1 MLTLATLGHTK
12 RQNRFQIFGYALCEQ
27 YLYGQWF
34 IPFNVSHKTWS
45 EVFVRLCSL
54 SNETEENCQFSPDET
69 TVRMDGIITAYNV
82 SVYTYD
88 LGGSQ
93 CVHTCVCLCERE
105 PGPGACGTLSWRMG
119 RYPLVIAASSGM
131 WVLDGPGSAGRWFV
145 VVAYPLLCVIPGRS
159 WAFWGLGSCPQLVL
173 GWLASGQVSSLLHLV
188 LWVSSLWRWGI
199 NLWPHSSFYGVEHT
213 VFPGSCGLGSSI
225 LVCSWLTGDVAAN
238 CCPHYQER
246 FALC

>member
-93 CVHTCVCLCERE
+93 CVHTCVCLWER
-105 PGPGACGTLSWRMG
+105 
-119 RYPLVIAASSGM
+119 
-131 WVLDGPGSAGRWFV
+131 D
-145 VVAYPLLCVIPGRS
+145 
-159 WAFWGLGSCPQLVL
+159 WAWGLGPVGHCHGGWDATHWSLLPPVGCGYLMVQGVRVDDLLWLLTHFFVWFQAVL
-173 GWLASGQVSSLLHLV
+173 GHFGGWGLFLSLCWDGWHLARSAPCCIWSSE
-188 LWVSSLWRWGI
+188 SR
-199 NLWPHSSFYGVEHT
+199 PF
-213 VFPGSCGLGSSI
+213 
-225 LVCSWLTGDVAAN
+225 GDGG
-238 CCPHYQER
+238 
-246 FALC
+246 

>member
-1 MLTLATLGHTK
+1 MFHTK
-12 RQNRFQIFGYALCEQ
+12 HEVKCLYVSAVYLTRQRKIVNSLLMKLQ
-27 YLYGQWF
+27 
-34 IPFNVSHKTWS
+34 S
-45 EVFVRLCSL
+45 EWMASLRL
-54 SNETEENCQFSPDET
+54 TTCQCTHMTLE
-69 TVRMDGIITAYNV
+69 GAI
-82 SVYTYD
+82 
-88 LGGSQ
+88 
-93 CVHTCVCLCERE
+93 VCIHVCERE
-105 PGPGACGTLSWRMG
+105 TGPGACGTLSWRMG

-131 WVLDGPGSAGRWFV
+131 WVLDGPGSVGRWFV

-159 WAFWGLGSCPQLVL
+159 WAFGGLGSCPQLVL

-199 NLWPHSSFYGVEHT
+199 NLWPQSSFYGVEHT

>member
-93 CVHTCVCLCERE
+93 CVHTCVCLWERDWAWGLWDIVME
-105 PGPGACGTLSWRMG
+105 DGTLPTGHCCLQWDVGTWWSRECGLMICCG
-119 RYPLVIAASSGM
+119 CLPASLCDSRPFLGILGAGVLSSACAGM
-131 WVLDGPGSAGRWFV
+131 VGIWPG
-145 VVAYPLLCVIPGRS
+145 
-159 WAFWGLGSCPQLVL
+159 QLPV
-173 GWLASGQVSSLLHLV
+173 ASGPLSLVPLAMGDKSVASIFLLRGWAHSFP
-188 LWVSSLWRWGI
+188 WVVRS
-199 NLWPHSSFYGVEHT
+199 
-213 VFPGSCGLGSSI
+213 
-225 LVCSWLTGDVAAN
+225 
-238 CCPHYQER
+238 
-246 FALC
+246 

>member
-1 MLTLATLGHTK
+1 MFHTK
-12 RQNRFQIFGYALCEQ
+12 HEVKCLYVSAVYLTRQRKIVNSLLMKLQ
-27 YLYGQWF
+27 
-34 IPFNVSHKTWS
+34 S
-45 EVFVRLCSL
+45 EWMASLRL
-54 SNETEENCQFSPDET
+54 TTCQCTHMTLE
-69 TVRMDGIITAYNV
+69 GA
-82 SVYTYD
+82 SV
-88 LGGSQ
+88 
-93 CVHTCVCLCERE
+93 CIHVCERE
-105 PGPGACGTLSWRMG
+105 TGPGACGTLSWRMG

-131 WVLDGPGSAGRWFV
+131 WVLDGPGSVGRWFV

-159 WAFWGLGSCPQLVL
+159 WAFGGLGSCPQLVL

-199 NLWPHSSFYGVEHT
+199 NLWPQSSFYGVEHT